1 MIPNVRRNQSRDTIV
16 IPLLREIPRKS
27 RPATVPLGFG
37 ARRTVSASL
46 VGADVPDLSDAR
58 LYMPGMLGEQP
69 KPARGVPGRCGR
81 RGQEALRHG
90 CRVPLL
96 ARPSKPTV
104 GITMDVVILIA
115 ALLLLQPANQTP
127 AQPDPP
133 VEIEEHVVVTATRS
147 DRRIQDE
154 PLRVEVIDREEIEEK
169 ALMTPGSVAML
180 LGETTGLRVQITAP
194 SIGAANVRIQ
204 GLRGRYAQLLADGLP
219 LYGGGDSLQPAASAT
234 ARSRA
239 GRSDQGRRL
248 RALRSRGARRRD
260 QPRIAPAARDR
271 NRKRC

>member
-1 MIPNVRRNQSRDTIV
+1 MAARSRSSFIRPIRSDYYHIV
-16 IPLLREIPRKS
+16 
-27 RPATVPLGFG
+27 V
-37 ARRTVSASL
+37 L
-46 VGADVPDLSDAR
+46 VL
-58 LYMPGMLGEQP
+58 
-69 KPARGVPGRCGR
+69 
-81 RGQEALRHG
+81 
-90 CRVPLL
+90 
-96 ARPSKPTV
+96 
-104 GITMDVVILIA
+104 

-180 LGETTGLRVQITAP
+180 LSETTGSARADHGALDWRRQRADSRAARPLRATA
-194 SIGAANVRIQ
+194 
-204 GLRGRYAQLLADGLP
+204 RGRVAAVRRRRLV
-219 LYGGGDSLQPAASAT
+219 QPAASPT

-248 RALRSRGARRRD
+248 RALRSRSTGRRD
-260 QPRIAPAARDR
+260 QPGIAPAARIRTGSAVERHLAAGGGRHLLARASAAAWLVVDVAQR
-271 NRKRC
+271 IPRTAAAGSR